1 VPPEQQLL
9 SFQGEALVIWGRAG
23 TRPLV
28 LGAIHYAAT
37 PTGPGVE
44 LVMATMRRVPRPGM
58 VRRLLAV
65 GGRGVESPGRVAWVA
80 RDRIR
85 EVHWHEGGLKIWA
98 GVGRRSVTAPIPA
111 WLLGQRK
118 VKGSLPTRLFLA
130 HVEVVVPEGSDLAIF
145 AGHRH
150 GVLFSTARLAA
161 DPPRLRLPLAKRVE
175 AAPELS

>member
-1 VPPEQQLL
+1 MPPDQPVPA
-9 SFQGEALVIWGRAG
+9 FQGEALVIWGRAG
-23 TRPLV
+23 SRPLV

-37 PTGPGVE
+37 PAGPGVE
-44 LVMATMRRVPRPGM
+44 LVTATMRRLPRPGM
-58 VRRLLAV
+58 VRRLLAA
-65 GGRGVESPGRVAWVA
+65 GGRGAEPPGRVAWVA

-98 GVGRRSVTAPIPA
+98 GVGRRSVSARVPA
-111 WLLGQRK
+111 WLLGRQTDKR
-118 VKGSLPTRLFLA
+118 SLPTRLFLA
-130 HVEVVVPEGSDLAIF
+130 HVEVVVPEGSDLAVF

-150 GVLFSTARLAA
+150 GVMFSTARLAA